1 METIDDKAVV
11 KTKASETTEVDI
23 VETTDGKAVV
33 KTKASET
40 TEEATIAVDNVET
53 TGEATTAED
62 NVVRTDGKG
71 VVISEISGTNVGG
84 IASPA

>member
-11 KTKASETTEVDI
+11 KTKASETTE
-23 VETTDGKAVV
+23 
-33 KTKASET
+33 
-40 TEEATIAVDNVET
+40 EATTAVDNVET

-62 NVVRTDGKG
+62 KVVTTDGKG
-71 VVISEISGTNVGG
+71 VVISEISETIVEG